1 MLVAKNFNINAGD
14 ARETGSSTCL
24 GPRTWCR
31 ALIPAL
37 HLSPSLDSLPPL
49 PPISV
54 NNLIHVILWNTSK
67 LLQIPHLDKQQLHSS
82 HCSDQT
88 LRAILSIFVSVTP
101 HMQFTSK
108 SWLYPEPRCFSP
120 FPIATTSPPPNMSPN
135 TPTWFLY
142 MIAKLFQQ
150 TICLDLISN
159 SGSGKVT
166 AGNVFKK
173 SRAS

>member
-1 MLVAKNFNINAGD
+1 MLVAKNSLVNAGD
-14 ARETGSSTCL
+14 ARGNRLFYLCL

-49 PPISV
+49 
-54 NNLIHVILWNTSK
+54 TSHTQ
-67 LLQIPHLDKQQLHSS
+67 LTTWYMLFYETPASSLQIPHIADKQQLHSS

-108 SWLYPEPRCFSP
+108 SWLYPEPRLLPHHFHRYYLPHHQTCHLIHQHDF
-120 FPIATTSPPPNMSPN
+120 FI
-135 TPTWFLY
+135 WLQ
-142 MIAKLFQQ
+142 KLFS
-150 TICLDLISN
+150 TNHLPGSN
-159 SGSGKVT
+159 I
-166 AGNVFKK
+166 
-173 SRAS
+173 